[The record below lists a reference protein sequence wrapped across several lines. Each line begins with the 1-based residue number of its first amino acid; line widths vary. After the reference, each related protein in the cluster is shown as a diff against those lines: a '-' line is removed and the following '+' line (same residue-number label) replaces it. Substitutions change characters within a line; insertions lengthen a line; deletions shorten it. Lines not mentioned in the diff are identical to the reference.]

1 MNAIFAFL
9 VWLWSLLTYLPR
21 RFLAAFA
28 RQRETI
34 FRPVHVEDLPDALSP
49 GSVYL
54 AGEGENL
61 WAAAM
66 LCPCGCGEVIELNLL
81 PQVRPR
87 WAVDEHVDGK
97 LTLTPSVWRQKGC
110 RSHFILRDG
119 RIIWC

>member
-1 MNAIFAFL
+1 MNAILAFL

-21 RFLAAFA
+21 RLLAAFA
-28 RQRETI
+28 PPRERI
-34 FRPVHVEDLPDALSP
+34 FRPVHVEDFPDALSP

-66 LCPCGCGEVIELNLL
+66 LCPCGCGEMIELNLL

-87 WAVDEHVDGK
+87 WAVDEHVDGTI
-97 LTLTPSVWRQKGC
+97 TLTPSVWRQKGC
-110 RSHFILRDG
+110 RSHFILRSG
-119 RIIWC
+119 RIVWC

>member
-9 VWLWSLLTYLPR
+9 VWLRSLLTSLPR
-21 RFLAAFA
+21 RFLSAFA
-28 RQRETI
+28 PKRETI
-34 FRPVHVEDLPDALSP
+34 YRPVHVEDLPDDLSP

-54 AGEGENL
+54 AGEGANL

-87 WAVDEHVDGK
+87 WTVDQHVDGT

-110 RSHFILRDG
+110 RSHFILRGG
-119 RIIWC
+119 RINWC